1 MTQDPCGR
9 WYLFA
14 LGMDDVVLLEKKDLP
29 THLASLPC
37 VDSPTQFRDLILQLE
52 DAGEDRLLK
61 KTHTPENLF
70 GEMASGSTTLFSL
83 QSLKTI
89 IYRLQFFLI
98 LTRFSF

>member
-61 KTHTPENLF
+61 KHTRPKTCL
-70 GEMASGSTTLFSL
+70 GKWP
-83 QSLKTI
+83 QSSVFKNNYL
-89 IYRLQFFLI
+89 
-98 LTRFSF
+98 